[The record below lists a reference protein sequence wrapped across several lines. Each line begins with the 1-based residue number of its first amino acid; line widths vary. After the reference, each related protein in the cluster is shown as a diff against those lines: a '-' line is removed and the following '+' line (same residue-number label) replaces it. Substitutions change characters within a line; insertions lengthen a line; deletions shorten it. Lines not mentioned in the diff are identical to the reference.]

1 MKVKSERAK
10 KNKTK
15 FQVYFLTQCDA
26 IALSFYAV
34 DKIDLE
40 LNEDI
45 YSYILVISLCSFC
58 CLIVYFILWYPE
70 GIYAQYSSRTFFF
83 LF

>member
-1 MKVKSERAK
+1 
-10 KNKTK
+10 
-15 FQVYFLTQCDA
+15 LTQCDA

-58 CLIVYFILWYPE
+58 FLIIYIIFMVPRRYFNCL
-70 GIYAQYSSRTFFF
+70 
-83 LF
+83 

>member
-1 MKVKSERAK
+1 MKK
-10 KNKTK
+10 KG
-15 FQVYFLTQCDA
+15 FFFTQCA

-70 GIYAQYSSRTFFF
+70 GIYAQYSRFEDFFFCFFF